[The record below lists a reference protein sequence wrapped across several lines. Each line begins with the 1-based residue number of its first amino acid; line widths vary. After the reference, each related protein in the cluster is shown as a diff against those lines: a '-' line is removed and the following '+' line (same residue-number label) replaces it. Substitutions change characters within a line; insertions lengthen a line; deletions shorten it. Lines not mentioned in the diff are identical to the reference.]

1 MAKNRMSIVLFSGT
15 VDKIMAA
22 SVLSSGAV
30 AMGMDVDIFA
40 TFYGLNALRK
50 ENVGTNMR
58 FSKDFEEMSGP
69 LIQVMQQKHMPSWYE
84 TLTKAKKAGNVKVLV
99 CSLVADMLD
108 LKKDNFDPIVYDV
121 CGVGTYVSIPNDS
134 QITLFI

>member
-1 MAKNRMSIVLFSGT
+1 MSIVLFSGT

-30 AMGMDVDIFA
+30 SMNMDVDIFA

-69 LIQVMQQKHMPSWYE
+69 LMQMMQQKHMPSWYE
-84 TLTKAKKAGNVKVLV
+84 ILTKAKKAGNVKVHV
-99 CSLVADMLD
+99 CSLVADMMD
-108 LKKDNFDPIVYDV
+108 LKKENFDPIVDDI
-121 CGVGTYVSIPNDS
+121 CGVGTYIDIAKNS
-134 QITLFI
+134 QITLFV

>member
-1 MAKNRMSIVLFSGT
+1 MSIVLFSGT

-30 AMGMDVDIFA
+30 AMNMDVDIFA
-40 TFYGLNALRK
+40 TFYGLNSLRK
-50 ENVGTNMR
+50 ENVSTNMR

-69 LIQVMQQKHMPSWYE
+69 LVQMMQVKHMPSWYE
-84 TLTKAKKAGNVKVLV
+84 ILTKAKQAGKVKIHV
-99 CSLVADMLD
+99 CSLVADMMD
-108 LKKDNFDPIVYDV
+108 LKKENFDPIVDDV
-121 CGVGTYVSIPNDS
+121 CGVGTYIDIAKDS

>member
-1 MAKNRMSIVLFSGT
+1 MASRMSIVLFSGT

-84 TLTKAKKAGNVKVLV
+84 TLSKAKSAGNVKVHV

-108 LKKDNFDPIVYDV
+108 LKKENFDPIVDDI
-121 CGVGTYVSIPNDS
+121 CGVGTYVAIAKDT

>member
-1 MAKNRMSIVLFSGT
+1 MTNRMSIVLFSGT

-30 AMGMDVDIFA
+30 AMNMDVDIFA

-50 ENVGTNMR
+50 EVVGTNTR

-69 LIQVMQQKHMPSWYE
+69 LVQMMQQKHMPTWYE
-84 TLTKAKKAGNVKVLV
+84 TLTKAKAAGNVKIHA
-99 CSLVADMLD
+99 CSLVADMMD
-108 LKKDNFDPIVYDV
+108 LKKEDFDPIVDDM
-121 CGVGTYVSIPNDS
+121 CGVGTYVDIAKDS

>member
-1 MAKNRMSIVLFSGT
+1 MSNRMSIVLFSGT

-69 LIQVMQQKHMPSWYE
+69 LVQVMQQKHMPSWYE
-84 TLTKAKKAGNVKVLV
+84 VLSKAKQAGNVKVHC

-108 LKKDNFDPIVYDV
+108 LKKENFDPIVDDI
-121 CGVGTYVSIPNDS
+121 CGVGTYVENARNS

>member
-84 TLTKAKKAGNVKVLV
+84 TLTKAKKAGNVKVHV

-108 LKKDNFDPIVYDV
+108 LKKENFDPIVDDV
-121 CGVGTYVSIPNDS
+121 CGVGTYVSIAKDS